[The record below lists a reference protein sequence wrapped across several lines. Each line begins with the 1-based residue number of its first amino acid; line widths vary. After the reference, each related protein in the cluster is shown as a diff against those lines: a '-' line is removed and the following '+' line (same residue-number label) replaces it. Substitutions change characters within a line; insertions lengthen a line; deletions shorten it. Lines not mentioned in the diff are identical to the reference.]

1 MTNVLKLNK
10 STQTASRRGLRT
22 ITSDDL
28 FFLIRHD
35 KAKTSRLKTFLS
47 WKDVRKTA
55 RDSDDKGADA
65 ADAADD
71 ALGGGDV
78 AGKPFLIICLK
89 FSWFS
94 FLFFLEMFRD
104 RSHTALILVP

>member
-1 MTNVLKLNK
+1 
-10 STQTASRRGLRT
+10 
-22 ITSDDL
+22 
-28 FFLIRHD
+28 LIRHD

-78 AGKPFLIICLK
+78 AGK
-89 FSWFS
+89 
-94 FLFFLEMFRD
+94 
-104 RSHTALILVP
+104 

>member
-1 MTNVLKLNK
+1 M
-10 STQTASRRGLRT
+10 
-22 ITSDDL
+22 
-28 FFLIRHD
+28 IRHD

-55 RDSDDKGADA
+55 RESDDKGADA

-78 AGKPFLIICLK
+78 AGRLCLLCL
-89 FSWFS
+89 
-94 FLFFLEMFRD
+94 LFVYTIAKLE
-104 RSHTALILVP
+104 ILDFKSRI